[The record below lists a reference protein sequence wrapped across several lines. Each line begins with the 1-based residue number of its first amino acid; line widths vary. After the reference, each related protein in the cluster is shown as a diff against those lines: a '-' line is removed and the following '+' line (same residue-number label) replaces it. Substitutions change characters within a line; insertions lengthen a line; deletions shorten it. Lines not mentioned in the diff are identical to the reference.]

1 MTTSKLDQSGVFG
14 PAAAGSH
21 ETRLLLPADRVAF
34 RTNGIEFLSSRPVDQ
49 WKEVTVELLS
59 PVDNRPLRGTG
70 VVVDCTGNRHT
81 GYVVSLMFL
90 SVAPDSRQR
99 LEQLSRGSAV

>member
-1 MTTSKLDQSGVFG
+1 MTTSKLDKSGVLG
-14 PAAAGSH
+14 PAPTGSN
-21 ETRLLLPADRVAF
+21 ETRLVLPADRVAF
-34 RTNGIEFLSSRPVDQ
+34 RSNGIEFLSSRPVDQ

-59 PVDNRPLRGTG
+59 PVDNRPLQGTG

-90 SVAPDSRQR
+90 SIAPDSRRR
-99 LEQLSRGSAV
+99 LQELSQSPMA